1 MAGERTGRSIIAAA
15 VAAVSV
21 QVCAPSAAH
30 AQADI
35 RSNAP
40 IDITADEAEVVNS
53 KCLAIWR
60 GSAEALQKD
69 TRLRADTI
77 SVFSRPKGVS
87 QNGQPACGGTDHI
100 IADGHVYYVTPDQHV
115 RGDKAVYTAA
125 SDEIVITGDVIV
137 VRGQDVARGDRLTIK
152 LSTKEARMDSKVTGA
167 GQPGRV
173 RGVFY
178 PQEAQG
184 AAPAA
189 PAAKP

>member
-1 MAGERTGRSIIAAA
+1 MAGERTLRSIIAVAATAA
-15 VAAVSV
+15 V
-21 QVCAPSAAH
+21 QICAPAPAH
-30 AQADI
+30 AQVDI

-77 SVFSRPKGVS
+77 SVYSRPKGVS

-115 RGDKAVYTAA
+115 RGDKAVYSAA
-125 SDEIVITGDVIV
+125 GDEIVITGDVIV
-137 VRGQDVARGDRLTIK
+137 VTGKDVARGDRLTIK
-152 LSTKEARMDSKVTGA
+152 LSTKEARMESNVTGA
-167 GQPGRV
+167 GRAGRV

-178 PQEAQG
+178 PQEAAQ
-184 AAPAA
+184 AAVPTTPA
-189 PAAKP
+189 PKP